1 MRRGSRRSGGAD
13 ADRDGRA
20 VRGPGGPGSA
30 AACVAVLLLLVT
42 APGAAPAQE
51 ATAATRA
58 APSDSLR
65 ARVDRVFRDFGPET
79 PGCALAVIRGDRV
92 LYERGYGMADLE
104 EGRPIRPGTRFYAAS
119 VSKQFTAASVLLA
132 EGQGALSAD
141 DPVREHVPE
150 LPRYGDTIR
159 IRHLAHHTSGIRDMY
174 GLMDLAGLGLE
185 AASAGDVVELIARQ
199 DSLNFAPGT
208 DRLYSN
214 AGYLLMAEIVG
225 RATGGSLRTFADEHL
240 FGPLGMS
247 DTHFHDD
254 ALHPIPRKAVGY
266 ERDDDGEGV
275 ERAYLPGFTGVGPG
289 GMWTTVRDLARWNG
303 QWAAPVVGGPGFL
316 ERMTERAVLRGGDT
330 LDYAWGVD
338 LSPYKGLRTVGHG
351 GSFMGYRTHFLRF
364 PEQSLAV
371 ACLCN
376 RRDIDPGDRV
386 REVADL
392 WLEGEIRGRLSPYA
406 GRYRSDEV
414 GSTWAV
420 FLDDADLVAKGPD
433 GERRPLTYEEPGVFG
448 MGGADLRFER
458 EDGRVTGFTYE
469 GGRVRGVRFVKVE
482 GE

>member
-1 MRRGSRRSGGAD
+1 MRGPSRRSGGT
-13 ADRDGRA
+13 GA
-20 VRGPGGPGSA
+20 VGVGGLARTAGAWIA
-30 AACVAVLLLLVT
+30 ALVLLVV
-42 APGAAPAQE
+42 APGAAGAQ
-51 ATAATRA
+51 TG
-58 APSDSLR
+58 PSDSLA
-65 ARVDRVFRDFGPET
+65 ARVDRVFSDFGPET
-79 PGCALAVIRGDRV
+79 PGCALAVIRDDRV

-104 EGRPIRPGTRFYAAS
+104 EGRPVTPGTRFYAAS

-132 EGQGALSAD
+132 EGQGALSAA

-174 GLMDLAGLGLE
+174 GLMDLAGLRLE
-185 AASAGDVVELIARQ
+185 TASAEDVVDLIGRQ

-214 AGYLLMAEIVG
+214 SGYLLMAEIVG
-225 RATGGSLRTFADEHL
+225 RATGGSLRTFAAEHL
-240 FGPLGMS
+240 FGPLDMS

-254 ALHPIPRKAVGY
+254 ALHVIPRKAIGY

-289 GMWTTVRDLARWNG
+289 GMWTTVRDLARWNR
-303 QWAAPVVGGPGFL
+303 QLQDPVVGGPDFV

-330 LDYAWGVD
+330 LDYGWGLD

-364 PEQSLAV
+364 PEQGLAL

-376 RRDIDPGDRV
+376 RRDIEPGARV
-386 REVADL
+386 REVADR
-392 WLEGEIRGRLSPYA
+392 WLEDEIRDRLAPYT

-414 GSTWAV
+414 GSAWAV
-420 FLDDADLVAKGPD
+420 FLDGADLVAKGPD
-433 GERRPLTYEEPGVFG
+433 GERRPLEYEEPGVFG
-448 MGGADLRFER
+448 MGGAELRFER
-458 EDGRVTGFTYE
+458 EDGAVTGFAYD
-469 GGRVRGVRFVKVE
+469 GGRVRGVRFVKVVE
-482 GE
+482 GDGS